1 MEFGVQFF
9 ERCKMPTQSLPAAS
23 LRTVISFP
31 DARLLLRVAN
41 YLICM
46 VLWPIGRSVFS
57 IESSFFPELREAL
70 ARGQA
75 RPRGDTEAAKVEC
88 AA

>member
-1 MEFGVQFF
+1 
-9 ERCKMPTQSLPAAS
+9 MPTQSLPAAS
-23 LRTVISFP
+23 LRTVIGFP

-41 YLICM
+41 YLICT
-46 VLWPIGRSVFS
+46 VLWLIGRSVFN

-75 RPRGDTEAAKVEC
+75 RPRAESEGAKVGC